1 MAATGRLSRERIL
14 TQLKLAARKG
24 DRTALQLALGEMRS
38 LALTPK
44 YWTRYLSL
52 LTHPLARLVDL
63 LVIKQG
69 ERIAH
74 QKGWAKVAPRARASM
89 PRARSE
95 AKEERAKRRRFTAP
109 ANLQPL
115 LFPEL
120 DSEPAPSRPR
130 RKQRR

>member
-1 MAATGRLSRERIL
+1 MAALGRFSRERII

-24 DRTALQLALGEMRS
+24 DRTALQLALGEMRT
-38 LALTPK
+38 LALSPK

-52 LTHPLARLVDL
+52 LSHPLARLTDL

-74 QKGWAKVAPRARASM
+74 QKGWARIAPKARAST
-89 PRARSE
+89 PQARSE
-95 AKEERAKRRRFTAP
+95 AKGKRPKRRRVTAP
-109 ANLQPL
+109 PNLQPL

-120 DSEPAPSRPR
+120 DSEPVPSRPR
-130 RKQRR
+130 RKRRP